1 MQKLHEGRLG
11 VCTKGLLTVVRQML
25 LGAFQIRLTLSI
37 LYPIP
42 FSIFLSLIRF
52 LSLLFY
58 MGSFEEIYW
67 TIFRFCVAPTGVYV
81 VKSRVR
87 EGVST
92 VLWRLLFRCL
102 WNNRCKC
109 RLLSARKLRTTRFW
123 GWVLIRMT
131 VGYGRI
137 RVGNVEIK
145 T

>member
-1 MQKLHEGRLG
+1 MQKLYEGRLG
-11 VCTKGLLTVVRQML
+11 VCAKGLLTVVRQML

-42 FSIFLSLIRF
+42 FSIFLSLIHF

-67 TIFRFCVAPTGVYV
+67 TIFRFSVAPTGIYV
-81 VKSRVR
+81 VKSRAR

-109 RLLSARKLRTTRFW
+109 RLLSARKLRIMRF
-123 GWVLIRMT
+123 
-131 VGYGRI
+131 
-137 RVGNVEIK
+137 
-145 T
+145 